1 MILHHLSA
9 VLHPGVSTVKADL
22 QCLKLIHLENCL
34 EHVDVSKVPPYLK
47 KNTLPIATH
56 GKIDFLFTH
65 EFSRL
70 GVPDLAGSV
79 SPSPF
84 SPEAL
89 ALRRSCL
96 KAGETPKEK
105 QPS

>member
-22 QCLKLIHLENCL
+22 QCLKLIHPENCL

-70 GVPDLAGSV
+70 GSRTWLVRYHLHH
-79 SPSPF
+79 F
-84 SPEAL
+84 H
-89 ALRRSCL
+89 
-96 KAGETPKEK
+96 PKH
-105 QPS
+105 SH